1 MVKLRLKR
9 YGRNKLPVYRVI
21 AIDSRSRRDGK
32 AISELGIYDP
42 INEKTQL
49 DVPAIVLY
57 LKRGAQPTK
66 TVSHLLQKAKV
77 FDQVLTS

>member
-49 DVPAIVLY
+49 DVKAIVSY
-57 LKRGAQPTK
+57 LNKGAQPTK
-66 TVSHLLQKAKV
+66 TVHHLLQKAKV

>member
-21 AIDSRSRRDGK
+21 AIDSRCRRDGK

-49 DVPAIVLY
+49 DVPAILSY
-57 LKRGAQPTK
+57 LKNGAQPTQ
-66 TVSHLLQKAKV
+66 TVSHLLAKAKV
-77 FDQVLTS
+77 FDQVSAV

>member
-21 AIDSRSRRDGK
+21 AIDSRCRRDGK

-49 DVPAIVLY
+49 DVPAILSY
-57 LKRGAQPTK
+57 LKNGAQPTQ
-66 TVSHLLQKAKV
+66 TVSHLLVKAKV
-77 FDQVLTS
+77 FDQVSAV